1 MIDFQD
7 VLAAT
12 PLSCPHS
19 HVASGV
25 SFRLSFKAGNDY
37 SLCRP
42 ILKAT
47 TCLKFVSHF
56 QLNSPQCPGDSLQGA
71 AEMGKRVQEM
81 RNGNSE
87 GGGQS
92 ELIFL
97 MSFDKRV
104 AP

>member
-1 MIDFQD
+1 MSWQQLHFPVPIPTLLLES
-7 VLAAT
+7 V
-12 PLSCPHS
+12 C
-19 HVASGV
+19 
-25 SFRLSFKAGNDY
+25 FRLSFKAGNDY
-37 SLCRP
+37 SLCWP

-47 TCLKFVSHF
+47 TCLKFVGHF

-92 ELIFL
+92 ELIF
-97 MSFDKRV
+97 FDELR
-104 AP
+104 